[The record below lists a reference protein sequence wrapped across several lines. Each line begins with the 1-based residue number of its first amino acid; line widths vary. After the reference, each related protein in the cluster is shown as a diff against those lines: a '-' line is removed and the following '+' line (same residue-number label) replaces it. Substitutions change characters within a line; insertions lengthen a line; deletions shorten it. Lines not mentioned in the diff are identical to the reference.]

1 MLTLRNPT
9 RILLAALALGLC
21 ADYLFFDRQLGISA
35 ALFVALGL
43 ATLAGLSA
51 DEHRAPTRQ
60 NLWLAGA
67 ALFFALCLGWRAS
80 GTLTALNSLATL
92 GLLALLA
99 TSYRG
104 AGLAGQPLDQTLA
117 QLAAGLS
124 DMAFRPAALAA
135 HGASQIRFERAQ
147 P

>member
-35 ALFVALGL
+35 VLFVALGL

-51 DEHRAPTRQ
+51 EERRPPTRQ

-67 ALFFALCLGWRAS
+67 AVFFALCLG
-80 GTLTALNSLATL
+80 
-92 GLLALLA
+92 
-99 TSYRG
+99 
-104 AGLAGQPLDQTLA
+104 
-117 QLAAGLS
+117 
-124 DMAFRPAALAA
+124 
-135 HGASQIRFERAQ
+135 
-147 P
+147 